1 MDRHAPCFGMPVPK
15 KLELLVPHEMGL
27 SLMMGVRCDQ
37 KDKHT
42 PSADTKAMVTKKKGF
57 SWVLA
62 MPSSSGLSS
71 MMASGGLR
79 EKTLLLGPGHL
90 SLWTN
95 IACTKPVP

>member
-1 MDRHAPCFGMPVPK
+1 
-15 KLELLVPHEMGL
+15 
-27 SLMMGVRCDQ
+27 MMGVRCDQ

-62 MPSSSGLSS
+62 IPSSSGLSS

-79 EKTLLLGPGHL
+79 EKTLLLGPVNTCCPFGPTL
-90 SLWTN
+90 PAQSL
-95 IACTKPVP
+95 